1 MCIYG
6 ARVYVYGCVSEA
18 NWGAG
23 NWGFPSCCAIV
34 LLCVC
39 VLPRRVCVCMVLVEE
54 GGRCEQGSGLKSLCR
69 GVSCPSGVYMFGCGC
84 GWIVSRSQGFD

>member
-1 MCIYG
+1 MPGIGDFRHVVQLCCY
-6 ARVYVYGCVSEA
+6 ACVFYRV
-18 NWGAG
+18 
-23 NWGFPSCCAIV
+23 
-34 LLCVC
+34 VC
-39 VLPRRVCVCMVLVEE
+39 VCVCMVLVEE